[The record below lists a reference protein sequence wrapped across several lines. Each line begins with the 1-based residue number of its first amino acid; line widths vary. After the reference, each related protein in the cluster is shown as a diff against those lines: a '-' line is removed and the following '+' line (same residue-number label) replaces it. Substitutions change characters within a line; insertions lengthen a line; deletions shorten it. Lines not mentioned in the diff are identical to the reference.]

1 MHLDDINELQSRISW
16 KKDPI
21 KQLEASKSI
30 IKDLFS
36 NILNETKGF
45 KYQITLKVTL
55 KRYKRAEIE
64 FSKVYFNS
72 ITKIVINHRLSLEN
86 AFQEILCRIDNGIRK
101 ISGWIIELIESHYIS
116 ISNYRPLSVS
126 FYVPLPAELKI
137 PKKD

>member
-36 NILNETKGF
+36 NILNEKKGF

-101 ISGWIIELIESHYIS
+101 GSGWIIELIESHYIS
-116 ISNYRPLSVS
+116 ISNYRPLSVG
-126 FYVPLPAELKI
+126 FYVPLHAELKI

>member
-1 MHLDDINELQSRISW
+1 MHLDDINELQSQISW

-36 NILNETKGF
+36 NILNEKKGF

-101 ISGWIIELIESHYIS
+101 GSGWIIELIESHYIS
-116 ISNYRPLSVS
+116 ISNYRPLSVG

>member
-1 MHLDDINELQSRISW
+1 MSYKGKLVE

-30 IKDLFS
+30 VKDLFS
-36 NILNETKGF
+36 SILNEAKGF

-55 KRYKRAEIE
+55 KRYKYAEIE

-72 ITKIVINHRLSLEN
+72 TTKIVINHRLSLEN

-101 ISGWIIELIESHYIS
+101 GSGWIIELIESHYIS
-116 ISNYRPLSVS
+116 ISNYSSLSRG
-126 FYVPLPAELKI
+126 F
-137 PKKD
+137 

>member
-101 ISGWIIELIESHYIS
+101 RYGWIIELIESHYIS
-116 ISNYRPLSVS
+116 ISNYRPLSVG

>member
-36 NILNETKGF
+36 NILNEKKGF

-101 ISGWIIELIESHYIS
+101 GSGWIIELIESHYIS
-116 ISNYRPLSVS
+116 ISNYRPLSVG

>member
-36 NILNETKGF
+36 NILSEKKGF

-101 ISGWIIELIESHYIS
+101 GSGWIIELIESHYIS
-116 ISNYRPLSVS
+116 ISNYRPLSVG

>member
-101 ISGWIIELIESHYIS
+101 RSGWIIELIESHYIS
-116 ISNYRPLSVS
+116 ISNYRPLSVG
-126 FYVPLPAELKI
+126 FYEPLPAELKI

>member
-101 ISGWIIELIESHYIS
+101 RSGWIIELIESHYIS
-116 ISNYRPLSVS
+116 ISNYRPLSVG

>member
-21 KQLEASKSI
+21 KQLEASKSS
-30 IKDLFS
+30 IKDLF
-36 NILNETKGF
+36 NDLLNETKGF

-101 ISGWIIELIESHYIS
+101 RSGWIIELIESHYIS
-116 ISNYRPLSVS
+116 ISNYRPLSVG
-126 FYVPLPAELKI
+126 FYEPLPAELKI